1 MYIEKDF
8 NEEKTPVA
16 NRLLLR
22 VKGKRVTEMQNAL
35 HGRNSDLQET
45 QDKYNAQI
53 TKLKADLGENANY
66 PHVERLLDYLEQ
78 AEGGTSMSYNEA
90 LEKMLELKSL
100 VADINEG

>member
-8 NEEKTPVA
+8 DEEKTPVA

-22 VKGKRVTEMQNAL
+22 VKGKRVIEMQNAL
-35 HGRNSDLQET
+35 HGKNIDLQET

-53 TKLKADLGENANY
+53 TKLKDELGENVNY

-78 AEGGTSMSYNEA
+78 VEGGISMSYNEA
-90 LEKMLELKSL
+90 LVKMLELKNL